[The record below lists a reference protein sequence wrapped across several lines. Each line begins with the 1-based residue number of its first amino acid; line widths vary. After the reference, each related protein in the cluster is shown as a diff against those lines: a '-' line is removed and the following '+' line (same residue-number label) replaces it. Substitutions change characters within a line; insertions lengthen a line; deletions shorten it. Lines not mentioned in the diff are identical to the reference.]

1 MRRRDFVKVI
11 AGSATIWPLT
21 ARAQQSERI
30 RRIGVLMSSAETDVW
45 GQRSV
50 ATFLE
55 ALEQIGWLQGRN
67 LQIEYRWGS
76 ADHDRIQRQATELV
90 ELNPDAILG
99 QATPAISALKRATR
113 TIPIVFVNVSDPIGS
128 GFIESLTRPTGNITG
143 FSNFEPTMGG
153 KWVELLKEIA
163 PGLRRIALMSNP
175 ETSPQAKAYVP
186 AIEAATSSLGL
197 QSIAAP
203 VHDGTEIERAIAAI
217 GREPG
222 GGLVLPSDVFTF
234 TNRELIVRLAD
245 QYRVPAVYSFR
256 EFAESGGLMSYG
268 VDLVV
273 QFRQAA
279 QYINRIL
286 KGEQPGELPVQGPT
300 KFQLILNVK
309 TAKGQGLS
317 IPDKL
322 LARADEVIE

>member
-1 MRRRDFVKVI
+1 
-11 AGSATIWPLT
+11 
-21 ARAQQSERI
+21 
-30 RRIGVLMSSAETDVW
+30 
-45 GQRSV
+45 
-50 ATFLE
+50 
-55 ALEQIGWLQGRN
+55 
-67 LQIEYRWGS
+67 
-76 ADHDRIQRQATELV
+76 
-90 ELNPDAILG
+90 
-99 QATPAISALKRATR
+99 
-113 TIPIVFVNVSDPIGS
+113 
-128 GFIESLTRPTGNITG
+128 
-143 FSNFEPTMGG
+143 
-153 KWVELLKEIA
+153 
-163 PGLRRIALMSNP
+163 MSNP

-234 TNRELIVRLAD
+234 TNRELVVRLAD

-268 VDLVV
+268 VDLVI

-279 QYINRIL
+279 QYVNRIL
-286 KGEQPGELPVQGPT
+286 KGEQPGELPAQGPT
-300 KFQLILNVK
+300 KFQMILNVK